1 MKTKDNKGKVVV
13 ISGPS
18 GVGKGTICAEVS
30 KRLPEVYINIS
41 ATTRPKAASEVEG
54 KDYYFKSPGEFDKL
68 KNEGKLL
75 EFAEVFGNMY
85 GTPKDGVDKALAKGK
100 TVILAI
106 DVQGGKSVK
115 RIYQDAVLIFILPPD
130 KRELEK
136 RLTGRGRD
144 TKEAAGKRLKWSARE
159 TEEAEK
165 FYDYMVINDNLE
177 KAVKKVIEIIG
188 ERKNK

>member
-54 KDYYFKSPGEFDKL
+54 KDYYFKSPGEFEKL

-85 GTPKDGVDKALAKGK
+85 GTPKDGIDKALAKGK

-115 RIYQDAVLIFILPPD
+115 RIYPDAFLIFILPPD

-144 TKEAAGKRLKWSARE
+144 TKEVAGKRLMWSAKE
-159 TEEAEK
+159 IEEAK
-165 FYDYMVINDNLE
+165 IFYDSMVINDNLE

-188 ERKNK
+188 ERKSK